1 MCYAKVVPTRTE
13 GSFLQMKK
21 LRGNLMLLLT
31 ALIWGSAFVA
41 QTVGMDH
48 VGPFTFNCARMFLG
62 ALVLLPVIAW
72 REEHNPANKKAHGL
86 PENGSG
92 RVLAAGGIS
101 CGVMLFLGS
110 SLQQCGLQYTTPG
123 KAGFITALY
132 VVLVPIAGLLFG
144 RKPRWW
150 VWLSVVMSAAG
161 LWLLCMNGAEGLSL
175 GDGLVLLCA
184 LAFTGHILC
193 ADHFSPLVDGVK
205 LSCIQ
210 FLTCGILSGIPA
222 LLLEHPELSS
232 ILAAWQPI
240 LYAGVMSCGVAYTLQ
255 IIGQKNMNPTVASLI
270 LSLESCISVLAGW
283 SILGQQLSTKE
294 ILGCVIMFAAIILA
308 QLPQKQIE

>member
-1 MCYAKVVPTRTE
+1 
-13 GSFLQMKK
+13 
-21 LRGNLMLLLT
+21 
-31 ALIWGSAFVA
+31 
-41 QTVGMDH
+41 
-48 VGPFTFNCARMFLG
+48 
-62 ALVLLPVIAW
+62 
-72 REEHNPANKKAHGL
+72 
-86 PENGSG
+86 
-92 RVLAAGGIS
+92 
-101 CGVMLFLGS
+101 MLFLGS

-144 RKPRWW
+144 RRPRWW

-210 FLTCGILSGIPA
+210 FFTCGVLSFIPMLFEHPNLGAILS
-222 LLLEHPELSS
+222 
-232 ILAAWQPI
+232 AAVPI
-240 LYAGVMSCGVAYTLQ
+240 LYAGVLSSGVAYTLQ
-255 IIGQKNMNPTVASLI
+255 IVAQKDTDPTVASLI
-270 LSLESCISVLAGW
+270 LCLESVFAVLAGALVLHQ
-283 SILGQQLSTKE
+283 IPTGRELA
-294 ILGCVIMFAAIILA
+294 GCVLMFVAIVLA
-308 QLPQKQIE
+308 QRE

>member
-1 MCYAKVVPTRTE
+1 M
-13 GSFLQMKK
+13 QMKK

-132 VVLVPIAGLLFG
+132 VVLVPIAGLAFG

-150 VWLSVVMSAAG
+150 VWLSVAMSAAG
-161 LWLLCMNGAEGLSL
+161 LWLLCMTGAEGLSL
-175 GDGLVLLCA
+175 GDSLVLLCA
-184 LAFTGHILC
+184 LAFDQGIHLGAATPSVWMSILYLALFC
-193 ADHFSPLVDGVK
+193 TVAGYLLQNAALGV
-205 LSCIQ
+205 LSSR
-210 FLTCGILSGIPA
+210 TVA
-222 LLLEHPELSS
+222 LLQCFCP
-232 ILAAWQPI
+232 
-240 LYAGVMSCGVAYTLQ
+240 VMTAMFSRL
-255 IIGQKNMNPTVASLI
+255 L
-270 LSLESCISVLAGW
+270 
-283 SILGQQLSTKE
+283 LGEQLSTPG
-294 ILGCVIMFAAIILA
+294 ILGAVIILLCVA
-308 QLPQKQIE
+308 AETMMKDDKPLS

>member
-1 MCYAKVVPTRTE
+1 M
-13 GSFLQMKK
+13 QMKK

-31 ALIWGSAFVA
+31 ALIWGSAFVP

-132 VVLVPIAGLLFG
+132 VVLVPIAGLAFG

-150 VWLSVVMSAAG
+150 VWLSVAMSAAG
-161 LWLLCMNGAEGLSL
+161 LWLLCMTGAEGLSL
-175 GDGLVLLCA
+175 GDSLVLLCA

-193 ADHFSPLVDGVK
+193 ADHFSP
-205 LSCIQ
+205 
-210 FLTCGILSGIPA
+210 FR
-222 LLLEHPELSS
+222 
-232 ILAAWQPI
+232 
-240 LYAGVMSCGVAYTLQ
+240 
-255 IIGQKNMNPTVASLI
+255 
-270 LSLESCISVLAGW
+270 
-283 SILGQQLSTKE
+283 
-294 ILGCVIMFAAIILA
+294 
-308 QLPQKQIE
+308 

>member
-1 MCYAKVVPTRTE
+1 
-13 GSFLQMKK
+13 
-21 LRGNLMLLLT
+21 MLLLT

-48 VGPFTFNCARMFLG
+48 VGPFTFNCVRMFLG

-72 REEHNPANKKAHGL
+72 REEHNPANRKAHGL

-92 RVLAAGGIS
+92 RVLAVGGIA

-144 RKPRWW
+144 RRPRWW
-150 VWLSVVMSAAG
+150 VWLSVVMSGTSARGRYVELLARQDPGRLVVAAG

-210 FLTCGILSGIPA
+210 FFTCGVLSFIPMLFEHPNLGAILS
-222 LLLEHPELSS
+222 
-232 ILAAWQPI
+232 AAVPI
-240 LYAGVMSCGVAYTLQ
+240 LYAGVLSSGVAYTLQ
-255 IIGQKNMNPTVASLI
+255 IVAQKDTDPTVASLI
-270 LSLESCISVLAGW
+270 LCLESVFAVLAGALVLHQ
-283 SILGQQLSTKE
+283 IPTGRELA
-294 ILGCVIMFAAIILA
+294 GCVLMFVAIVLA
-308 QLPQKQIE
+308 QRE

>member
-1 MCYAKVVPTRTE
+1 
-13 GSFLQMKK
+13 MKK

-48 VGPFTFNCARMFLG
+48 VGPFTFNCVRMFLG

-72 REEHNPANKKAHGL
+72 REEHNPANRKAHGL

-92 RVLAAGGIS
+92 RVLAVGGIA

-144 RKPRWW
+144 RRPRWW
-150 VWLSVVMSAAG
+150 VWLSVVMSAVG

-210 FLTCGILSGIPA
+210 FFTCGVLSFIPMLFEHPSLGAILS
-222 LLLEHPELSS
+222 
-232 ILAAWQPI
+232 AAVPI
-240 LYAGVMSCGVAYTLQ
+240 LYAGVLSSGVAYTLQ
-255 IIGQKNMNPTVASLI
+255 IVAQKDTDPTVASLI
-270 LSLESCISVLAGW
+270 LCLESVFAVLAGALVLHQ
-283 SILGQQLSTKE
+283 IPTGRELA
-294 ILGCVIMFAAIILA
+294 GCVLMFVAIVLA
-308 QLPQKQIE
+308 QRE

>member
-1 MCYAKVVPTRTE
+1 M
-13 GSFLQMKK
+13 QMKK

-132 VVLVPIAGLLFG
+132 VVLVPIAGLAFG

-150 VWLSVVMSAAG
+150 VWLSVAMSAAG
-161 LWLLCMNGAEGLSL
+161 LWLLCMTGAEGLSL
-175 GDGLVLLCA
+175 GDSLVLLCA

-210 FLTCGILSGIPA
+210 FFTCGLLSFIPM
-222 LLLEHPELSS
+222 LLEHPDLGAILS
-232 ILAAWQPI
+232 AAMPI
-240 LYAGVMSCGVAYTLQ
+240 LYAGVLSSGVAYTLQ
-255 IIGQKNMNPTVASLI
+255 IVAQKDTDPTVASLI
-270 LSLESCISVLAGW
+270 LCLESVFAVLAGALVLHQ
-283 SILGQQLSTKE
+283 IPTGRELA
-294 ILGCVIMFAAIILA
+294 GCVLMFAAIVLA
-308 QLPQKQIE
+308 QRE